1 MEGVCGATSP
11 TMQKRRWVHRLAAS
25 LAPVDD
31 GVIVCRCRD
40 DMSVWLCVCT
50 CVDAYRL
57 RNNSIGPDGAAALA
71 TSLGSLTS
79 LQSLSYV
86 VSGGMVRG
94 WCGG

>member
-1 MEGVCGATSP
+1 M
-11 TMQKRRWVHRLAAS
+11 LAAS

-31 GVIVCRCRD
+31 GGIMCRCRD
-40 DMSVWLCVCT
+40 DLSVWLCVCM

-57 RNNSIGPDGAAALA
+57 RNNSIGPVGATALA

-86 VSGGMVRG
+86 VSGVVMRGVVRG
-94 WCGG
+94 